1 MKSVTVLVVEDEFLI
16 RSHAMDVIE
25 EVGDIAVSAANAD
38 AALQILSHRSDID
51 VVFTDINMPGTM
63 DGLQLAHEIHNRWPS
78 IRLILTSGKTEPKDE
93 EMSGDGRFI
102 RKPYL
107 RQDLSDALKF
117 HS

>member
-51 VVFTDINMPGTM
+51 VVFTNINMPGTM

-78 IRLILTSGKTEPKDE
+78 IRLILTSGKTAPKDE
-93 EMSGDGRFI
+93 EMPGDGRFI